1 MNRTNERSSLTVTHS
16 LSLTVHCQCSSL
28 SPFVAVRRRSFVR
41 SSLLFGGLFS
51 FVFVRFRSFVLV
63 CCSFIH
69 SFIAVH
75 RCCCCSV
82 PSFLRS
88 FVPSFLRSFVPSF
101 LRAFVPSFLRSP
113 FRVTLTDLPLSSS
126 LHVLFLRA
134 VRESAW
140 LTDTQNVERKLE
152 AIHKL
157 ERGTDRRIEH
167 LYPEEDKDEPQSAVS
182 RVVQTE
188 SEQSTHENGATV
200 VYWEGPKTSTC
211 TARPVSWLA
220 ASRRAFVWT
229 SSIWLVF
236 VAVFFCS

>member
-1 MNRTNERSSLTVTHS
+1 MVCFR
-16 LSLTVHCQCSSL
+16 
-28 SPFVAVRRRSFVR
+28 
-41 SSLLFGGLFS
+41 LFS
-51 FVFVRFRSFVLV
+51 FVFVRFRSFVFVV

-69 SFIAVH
+69 SLQFIGVVVVA
-75 RCCCCSV
+75 
-82 PSFLRS
+82 FLRS
-88 FVPSFLRSFVPSF
+88 FVPSF
-101 LRAFVPSFLRSP
+101 ASFLRSP